1 MALEPE
7 WEAKLE
13 PNTYGFRPGRSC
25 HDAIEATFDVLK
37 QKTAYVLDADISGC
51 FDNINHN
58 KLLEKLNTTP
68 TLKKIIRGWLR
79 AGVMEDGKFQST
91 KRGTIQGGTISPLLA
106 CVALHGLEQHI
117 KKALT
122 NELFQCMKRK
132 YGRISHKNAQKSIS
146 VIFYCDDFVVIHES
160 EEIILRAKVLVEE
173 WLKTIGLELK
183 PSKTKVSHTLKI
195 INGIKPG
202 FDFLGFSIRQYP
214 TKESKKGYKLL
225 VKPSRN
231 SIKQHIFA
239 IKHKL
244 REMRGAPQ
252 EVVIRNLNPII
263 RGWSQYYS
271 SVVSCKIFSSL
282 DNTIHRKLWKWAVFR
297 HPNKGKCWIKRKYF
311 KKYNNDNWRF
321 MTSNK
326 IHLIIHSDHVIK
338 RHIKV
343 QKTRSPYDGDWVY
356 WGNRLREIPD
366 KPSRVIKLL
375 KLQQSKCGNCR
386 LWFESDDIIEIH
398 HKDRNRRNNMIKN
411 LSLLH
416 GHCHDELHRRCA

>member
-1 MALEPE
+1 MESFNPQNVVQFK
-7 WEAKLE
+7 EA
-13 PNTYGFRPGRSC
+13 
-25 HDAIEATFDVLK
+25 
-37 QKTAYVLDADISGC
+37 
-51 FDNINHN
+51 
-58 KLLEKLNTTP
+58 
-68 TLKKIIRGWLR
+68 
-79 AGVMEDGKFQST
+79 
-91 KRGTIQGGTISPLLA
+91 PLLA
-106 CVALHGLEQHI
+106 CVALHGLEQHV

-146 VIFYCDDFVVIHES
+146 VIFYCDDFVIIHEN
-160 EEIILRAKVLVEE
+160 EEIILKAKILVEE
-173 WLKTIGLELK
+173 WLETIGLKLK
-183 PSKTKVSHTLKI
+183 PSKTRISHTLRTI
-195 INGIKPG
+195 DETKPG

-214 TKESKKGYKLL
+214 TKESKKGYTLL
-225 VKPSRN
+225 IKPSRN
-231 SIKQHIFA
+231 SIKQHTFA

-252 EVVIRNLNPII
+252 EVIIRNLNPIN

-398 HKDRNRRNNMIKN
+398 HKDRNRRSNMIKN